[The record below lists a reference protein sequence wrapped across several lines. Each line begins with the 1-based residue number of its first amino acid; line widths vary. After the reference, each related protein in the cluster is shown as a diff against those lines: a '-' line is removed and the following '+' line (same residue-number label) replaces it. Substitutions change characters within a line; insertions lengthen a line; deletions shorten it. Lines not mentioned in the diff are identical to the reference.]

1 MLCKL
6 IFCFCMTVGGNV
18 NVCNLVPWQSKDRWC
33 LNDRWSRLVY
43 RVFKVLSQ
51 NIRCTQYVT
60 HMQLR
65 YISIACVWHTVW
77 FRVQIESV
85 TPAHNINSNEV
96 IFHKISFVFIAWL
109 TRVAIVFLCMCETC
123 LFYSSCMF
131 TAKQGNLL
139 NGYRQAKETAVMG
152 GLATSLI

>member
-1 MLCKL
+1 MLNKSGHFSPNTFQLMKLALCDWNIFRDFFMLCKL

-33 LNDRWSRLVY
+33 LDDRWSRLVY

-77 FRVQIESV
+77 FRVQIISV

-109 TRVAIVFLCMCETC
+109 TRVANVFLCMHVW
-123 LFYSSCMF
+123 
-131 TAKQGNLL
+131 NLL
-139 NGYRQAKETAVMG
+139 V
-152 GLATSLI
+152 LL